1 MKYCFPQDVFPIS
14 LKHHW
19 LSFSFWDHPLF
30 VFLLYL
36 EYSHCTLVNYM
47 CFISL
52 SIFWSP
58 REQGACPIHLC
69 ISKATQHRAGIQY
82 VSDEGTHLLPYSI
95 LKRQVCD
102 THTVSVMAPVI
113 QVKGE
118 HLQSSV
124 STGCCPLSSAKAR
137 TSVVATWLSTHAFY
151 DPLPK
156 CAAVSWVGK

>member
-1 MKYCFPQDVFPIS
+1 MTQWSEECHMVEGDWRRQDCRRRWASQSVVPTAYTPTLIRWLTHLTPHLPSHHFLCFNIFPVPLCWRSFILSFQVQMKYCFPQDVFPIS

-69 ISKATQHRAGIQY
+69 ISKATQHRAGIQ
-82 VSDEGTHLLPYSI
+82 
-95 LKRQVCD
+95 
-102 THTVSVMAPVI
+102 
-113 QVKGE
+113 
-118 HLQSSV
+118 
-124 STGCCPLSSAKAR
+124 
-137 TSVVATWLSTHAFY
+137 
-151 DPLPK
+151 
-156 CAAVSWVGK
+156 